1 MERKLRVI
9 KAYEQEYLYVIVNE
23 NEITFNGN
31 LCDCKYN
38 GLSLSHAEIGDYSFG
53 QYDFD
58 KDLKQAI
65 KEAFS
70 IDMPLD
76 GLVID
81 KGSLDIHTYDADEE
95 EELSR
100 LIETK
105 GDEIIA
111 FADKWAA
118 KHEDL
123 VKGDYIE
130 YWDGSNTDTIVLRSD
145 IEDYSTIRDY
155 ELLDE
160 DDEETIKVLQEF
172 AAKELIDED
181 FYGKRYRSQSYDF
194 CSSNGETWGLY
205 MVEKIKEEEEDE
217 E

>member
-1 MERKLRVI
+1 MERKLRVV
-9 KAYEQEYLYVIVNE
+9 KAYEQEFLYVIVNE

-65 KEAFS
+65 KEALN
-70 IDMPLD
+70 IDLSLD

-81 KGSLDIHTYDADEE
+81 EDSLDIHTYDAEEE
-95 EELSR
+95 EELSK

-111 FADKWAA
+111 FADKWAK

-130 YWDGSNTDTIVLRSD
+130 YWDGSNTDTIVLSSD
-145 IEDYSTIRDY
+145 VEDYSTRRDY

-160 DDEETIKVLQEF
+160 DDEEARKVLEEY
-172 AAKELIDED
+172 AASKFVEED
-181 FYGKRYRSQSYDF
+181 FYGETYQSKEYEF
-194 CSSNGETWGLY
+194 YMSKGESWGICTATKINGN
-205 MVEKIKEEEEDE
+205 K
-217 E
+217 

>member
-58 KDLKQAI
+58 KDLKEAI
-65 KEAFS
+65 KEAFN
-70 IDMPLD
+70 IDLSLD

-81 KGSLDIHTYDADEE
+81 ECSLDIHTYDADEE
-95 EELSR
+95 EELSK

-111 FADKWAA
+111 FADQWAE
-118 KHEDL
+118 KHQDL

-130 YWDGSNTDTIVLRSD
+130 YWDGSNTDTIVLSSD
-145 IEDYSTIRDY
+145 IEDYSTRREY

-160 DDEETIKVLQEF
+160 DDEEAIKVLEEY
-172 AAKELIDED
+172 AASKFVEED
-181 FYGKRYRSQSYDF
+181 FYSETYQSKEYEF
-194 CSSNGETWGLY
+194 YMSKGESWGICTAT
-205 MVEKIKEEEEDE
+205 KIN
-217 E
+217 

>member
-1 MERKLRVI
+1 MERKLRVV
-9 KAYEQEYLYVIVNE
+9 KAYEQEYLYVIVRE
-23 NEITFNGN
+23 SEITFNGN

-53 QYDFD
+53 QNDFD

-65 KEAFS
+65 KEAFNLDLS
-70 IDMPLD
+70 LD

-81 KGSLDIHTYDADEE
+81 KGSLDIHTYDAEEE

-100 LIETK
+100 LIAEK

-111 FADKWAA
+111 FANDWAE
-118 KHEDL
+118 KHQDL

-145 IEDYSTIRDY
+145 VEDYSTRRDY

-160 DDEETIKVLQEF
+160 DDEEAIKVLEEY
-172 AAKELIDED
+172 AASKFVKED
-181 FYGKRYRSQSYDF
+181 FYGETYQSKEYEF
-194 CSSNGETWGLY
+194 YLSKGESWGICTAT
-205 MVEKIKEEEEDE
+205 EISK
-217 E
+217 

>member
-9 KAYEQEYLYVIVNE
+9 KAYEQEFLYVIVNE
-23 NEITFNGN
+23 REITFNGN
-31 LCDCKYN
+31 LYDCKYN

-53 QYDFD
+53 QNDFD

-65 KEAFS
+65 KEAFN
-70 IDMPLD
+70 IDMSLD

-81 KGSLDIHTYDADEE
+81 EDSLDIHTYDAAEE

-100 LIETK
+100 LIDTK
-105 GDEIIA
+105 GKEIRD
-111 FADKWAA
+111 FADEWAE
-118 KHEDL
+118 KHQDL
-123 VKGDYIE
+123 VKGDYIA
-130 YWDGSNTDTIVLRSD
+130 YWDGSNWDTIVLRSD
-145 IEDYSTIRDY
+145 VEDYSTRRDY

-160 DDEETIKVLQEF
+160 DDEEAIKVLQEF

-181 FYGKRYRSQSYDF
+181 FYGKKYRSQSYDF

-205 MVEKIKEEEEDE
+205 IVSHISDEEEEY
-217 E
+217 